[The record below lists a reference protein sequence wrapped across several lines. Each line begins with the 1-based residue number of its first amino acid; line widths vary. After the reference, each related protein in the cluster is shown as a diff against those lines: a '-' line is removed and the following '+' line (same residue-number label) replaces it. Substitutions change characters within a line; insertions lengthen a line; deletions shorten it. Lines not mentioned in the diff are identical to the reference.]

1 MNQKVRVLHASRLS
15 NNYVY
20 LQSNGFSAPTNTA
33 FRNHIARAA
42 TTQRKSGKKIEK
54 DGALLK
60 VAPRINRA
68 SKASAAGEVW
78 QKVDFLNVGPKI
90 TAASNVTPGEVWQA
104 IDFLEVGPKITN
116 VVQRSHEK
124 SLNQAGSTQLRMVKE
139 KELMQLGENNN
150 LRKLY
155 DDMNVNLNNHG
166 STIVKDVGSVI
177 TYEID
182 VPCTHNAHS

>member
-1 MNQKVRVLHASRLS
+1 
-15 NNYVY
+15 
-20 LQSNGFSAPTNTA
+20 
-33 FRNHIARAA
+33 
-42 TTQRKSGKKIEK
+42 
-54 DGALLK
+54 
-60 VAPRINRA
+60 
-68 SKASAAGEVW
+68 
-78 QKVDFLNVGPKI
+78 
-90 TAASNVTPGEVWQA
+90 
-104 IDFLEVGPKITN
+104 
-116 VVQRSHEK
+116 
-124 SLNQAGSTQLRMVKE
+124 MVKE